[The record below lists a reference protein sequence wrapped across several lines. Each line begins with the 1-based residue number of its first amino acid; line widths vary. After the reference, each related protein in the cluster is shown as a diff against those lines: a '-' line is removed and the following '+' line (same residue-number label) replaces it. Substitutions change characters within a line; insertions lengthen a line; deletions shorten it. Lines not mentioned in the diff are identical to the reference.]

1 MVDFIT
7 SMNKLINIW
16 RSLMMYHI
24 LFVGVG
30 DMAGWTLPLSKL
42 AEMGILEVTTCNV
55 NVKTASSFF
64 STMCAPGSLNS
75 YHNPFG
81 EC

>member
-1 MVDFIT
+1 
-7 SMNKLINIW
+7 
-16 RSLMMYHI
+16 
-24 LFVGVG
+24 
-30 DMAGWTLPLSKL
+30 MAGWTLPLSKL